1 MILFYAGAAFAY
13 FVVFPVVFNFFVNTT
28 PEGVEMMTD
37 ITQYMDFA
45 VLLFFA
51 FGLAFE
57 IPVATV
63 LLVRTGLVKRETLAK
78 NRGYVLLAIFII
90 AAFLTP
96 PDPVSQT
103 LMALPMYALY
113 EGGPRY
119 VATCWC
125 AQSRRTRSTIRLE
138 VAPQYGGDSPDSSQS
153 AERMSQDLNIPQGT
167 FLGHPKGLYLLF
179 ATEMWERFSFYGMR
193 ALLVLYAA
201 AATHAIN
208 PGLGWADAQAL
219 KLYGWYLGLVYGTA
233 IFGGWIADNWLGQ
246 RKAVILGGLV
256 MAAGQFMLAAPLDTL
271 GTSGAFS
278 LPRSASPSRRRRPA
292 SISDCVLMCVGNGF
306 FKPNISTMV
315 GDLYPQGDARRDGAF
330 VIFYMGINVGA
341 FLAPLVCS
349 TLGEDP
355 AYGWRV
361 GFFAAGIGMLLSV
374 VIQLAFAQR
383 YIGDVGR
390 VPAAQRSLKMAGGEK
405 QPLTQVE
412 RDRLR
417 VIFVIFT
424 FVVIFWATFEQAG
437 GLMNLFADKYTDR
450 EMGSFLVPTGWF
462 QSLNPLFIVLLGV
475 PISMLWTRLGAKG
488 RNPRRRS
495 RCTSVSRRSRSAS
508 SAW

>member
-1 MILFYAGAAFAY
+1 
-13 FVVFPVVFNFFVNTT
+13 
-28 PEGVEMMTD
+28 
-37 ITQYMDFA
+37 
-45 VLLFFA
+45 
-51 FGLAFE
+51 
-57 IPVATV
+57 
-63 LLVRTGLVKRETLAK
+63 
-78 NRGYVLLAIFII
+78 
-90 AAFLTP
+90 
-96 PDPVSQT
+96 
-103 LMALPMYALY
+103 
-113 EGGPRY
+113 
-119 VATCWC
+119 
-125 AQSRRTRSTIRLE
+125 
-138 VAPQYGGDSPDSSQS
+138 
-153 AERMSQDLNIPQGT
+153 MSNDLNIPQGT

-201 AATHAIN
+201 AATHAVN

-246 RKAVILGGLV
+246 RKAVIIGGLV
-256 MAAGQFMLAAPLDTL
+256 MATGQFMLAAPLDTL

-278 LPRSASPSRRRRPA
+278 LSALGIAFPESPTSFYLGLL
-292 SISDCVLMCVGNGF
+292 LMCVGNGF

-374 VIQLAFAQR
+374 IIQLAFAQR
-383 YIGDVGR
+383 YIGNVGR
-390 VPAAQRSLKMAGGEK
+390 EPAAKRSLRMAGGEK
-405 QPLTQVE
+405 KPLTQVE
-412 RDRLR
+412 RDRMR
-417 VIFVIFT
+417 VIFVVFT

-437 GLMNLFADKYTDR
+437 GLMNLFAEKYARR
-450 EMGSFLVPTGWF
+450 EAGNFLVPTGWF

-475 PISMLWTRLGAKG
+475 PFSMLWSRLGAKG
-488 RNPRRRS
+488 KNPASPVKMYLGLAQVALGFICLVIAVFEMQRS
-495 RCTSVSRRSRSAS
+495 GDMKSSMVWLVLAYFFHTTGELCISPVGLSMVTKLAPLRLGSLMMGVWFLVNLVGNTLAGYIGAFTENMGEYPWMVSLAADFGVRAEHAGLLGVFGGLAVVLLLFSVILWAISGRVVGWMHGAEEVRK
-508 SAW
+508 